1 VNLKATGLMTVASV
15 SLFVL
20 TACGLMS
27 SLPVSGISALAGAS
41 GQQAMWTDVPAFEG
55 ATQDAKEALGTSLFN
70 QAQATEKS
78 KMETMLFR
86 TAKSPQDVAAF
97 YTGDRMKQLGWAPM
111 GLGSSSNGCTQDHFE
126 GQART
131 ICEFGKKNEEGRS
144 IDLTIDARVDP
155 TTNNTRLV
163 FVRTVGSL
171 VTP

>member
-1 VNLKATGLMTVASV
+1 VNRKVSGLLALAAVL
-15 SLFVL
+15 LFAV

-27 SLPVSGISALAGAS
+27 SIPVPGVGALVGGG
-41 GQQAMWTDVPAFEG
+41 GQQAMWPDVPAFEG
-55 ATQDAKEALGTSLFN
+55 ATQDAKEALGASLFN
-70 QAQATEKS
+70 QAQASEKS

-97 YTGDRMKQLGWAPM
+97 YTLDRMKQQGWSPQ
-111 GLGSSSNGCTQDHFE
+111 GLGSSSNGCSQDHYE
-126 GQART
+126 GQPRT

-144 IDLTIDARVDP
+144 IDLTIDARIDP
-155 TTNNTRLV
+155 AANNTRLV